1 MVRKNPDFHFQLIML
16 LFVLAVFPLLLFGSQ
31 IRLSIMP
38 FAHDNYPVWNQ
49 VALPST
55 SPTPWPT
62 QTPLSYAQP
71 KDQTNVDDLKTL
83 IYVSPTATPVKTM
96 EEILNAPNIFL
107 GKAFSSLFSLVKQVF
122 SVALSALGQFGH

>member
-38 FAHDNYPVWNQ
+38 FAHENNF
-49 VALPST
+49 
-55 SPTPWPT
+55 PT
-62 QTPLSYAQP
+62 QTPLSFAQP
-71 KDQTNVDDLKTL
+71 KDQTSVDDLKNL
-83 IYVSPTATPVKTM
+83 IYVSPTPTPTKTM

-107 GKAFSSLFSLVKQVF
+107 GKVFSSLFSFVKQVF
-122 SVALSALGQFGH
+122 SVALSALGQFGQ